1 MIEHSAK
8 KKAKVLIVDDCHD
21 SADGIGW
28 ILASYGYEV
37 DVAYD
42 GSAAIAKASTLH
54 PDIVLLDLGLPEMD
68 GYQVA
73 GALKKSGAGAPILV
87 AVTGYGRECDKAQSA
102 AAGFQL
108 HLTKPVDPATL
119 LETLEG
125 V

>member
-1 MIEHSAK
+1 MIENCAK
-8 KKAKVLIVDDCHD
+8 KKARILIVDDCHD

-37 DVAYD
+37 DIAYD
-42 GSAAIAKASTLH
+42 GSAAIAKARTLH

-73 GALKKSGAGAPILV
+73 GALKNGIDGTPVLV

-119 LETLEG
+119 LQTLES